1 MLLEG
6 YAAWQIK
13 KTTNHVA
20 VFLTHTSQ
28 EGEECPK
35 SVVALHVALREVT
48 SHACVLIDCSM
59 S

>member
-6 YAAWQIK
+6 YATWQIK

-28 EGEECPK
+28 EGGECPK

-48 SHACVLIDCSM
+48 SHACVLIGT
-59 S
+59 